1 MTIVLDGGSLGIDD
15 VVRVAR
21 HHEHVA
27 LGDDAREK
35 VVRCRNVLEELA
47 GSKVIYGINTGFG
60 ALSNIMVSPAD
71 LEDLQLNLV
80 RSHAAGVGPALPT
93 DVTRAM
99 MLHRANTLAK
109 GLSGIRLPTLET
121 LIAMINSRVHPI
133 IPERGSV
140 GASGDLAP
148 LAHLALVMI
157 GEGYAEHSGKT
168 QEGSEALRAASIAPV
183 QLKAKEGL
191 ALVNGTQMMTGIGAL
206 MTHDITRLVDFAER
220 SAALSLEVLEGL
232 AEAFDERL
240 HQARPHRGQI
250 ASARHMAELLAGGK
264 LVGSGEHRILKG
276 MHRQDPYSLR
286 CVPQVMGAVRDAT
299 DYASGIIETELNSAN
314 DNPLIFPE
322 DRVILSGGNFHGQ
335 PIALVLDLLGI
346 AAATVGN
353 FVERRITRLLDPK
366 LNSGLPAFLV
376 PSEAKPGVSSGLMAS
391 QYTAAALASED
402 KIMAHPASV
411 DSIPTSADFE
421 DFVSMGPSSALKLM
435 RIEEN
440 VRTIVAIELICA
452 TEAAETRGIENL
464 SPANRE
470 TCRFVRK
477 VVPKLREDRE
487 ISRDITR
494 LTEVLKQS
502 DPEERRLNFRASPS
516 AK

>member
-1 MTIVLDGGSLGIDD
+1 MTIVLDGASLAIGD

-21 HHEHVA
+21 HYEHVA

-47 GSKVIYGINTGFG
+47 KSKVIYGINTGFG
-60 ALSNIMVSPAD
+60 ALSNIMVSSAD

-80 RSHAAGVGPALPT
+80 RSHAAGVGPPLPT

-157 GEGYAEHSGKT
+157 GEGYAEHSGQAMT
-168 QEGSEALRAASIAPV
+168 GSEALRTASIAPV
-183 QLKAKEGL
+183 RLKAKEGL
-191 ALVNGTQMMTGIGAL
+191 ALINGTQMMTAIGAL
-206 MTHDITRLVDFAER
+206 MIHDITRLIDFAER
-220 SAALSLEVLEGL
+220 SASLSLEALEGL
-232 AEAFDERL
+232 TEPFDKRL
-240 HQARPHRGQI
+240 HQARPHMGQVS
-250 ASARHMAELLAGGK
+250 SAEHMAELLAGSK
-264 LVGSGEHRILKG
+264 LVSSGEDRILKG

-286 CVPQVMGAVRDAT
+286 CVPQVMGAARDAT
-299 DYASGIIETELNSAN
+299 GYASKTIETELNSAN

-322 DRVILSGGNFHGQ
+322 DREVLSGGNFHGQ
-335 PIALVLDLLGI
+335 PIALVLDLLAI
-346 AAATVGN
+346 AATTIGN
-353 FVERRITRLLDPK
+353 LVERRITRLLDPK
-366 LNSGLPAFLV
+366 LNSGLPPFLV
-376 PSEAKPGVSSGLMAS
+376 PRSAKPGVSSGLMTV
-391 QYTAAALASED
+391 QYTAAALASEN
-402 KIMAHPASV
+402 KVMAHPASV

-421 DFVSMGPSSALKLM
+421 DFVSMGPTAGLKLM

-440 VRTIVAIELICA
+440 VRIIVAIELLCA
-452 TEAAETRGIENL
+452 AEAAEARGIENL
-464 SPANRE
+464 SPANME
-470 TCRFVRK
+470 TYGFVRK
-477 VVPKLREDRE
+477 VVPKLQEDRE
-487 ISRDITR
+487 ISRDIKS
-494 LTEVLKQS
+494 LANVLKQS
-502 DPEERRLNFRASPS
+502 DSQESSLNPCASSS
-516 AK
+516 AI